1 MSKKRDIGQEI
12 LEAIQDIK
20 QSNGKR
26 KIIKIIEGFEDVS
39 HVRHE
44 LQLSQ
49 AAFSSLMGISMR
61 TLQEWEQ
68 GRRKPRGPAVSLLR
82 IAHKH
87 PEAFI
92 DLI

>member
-1 MSKKRDIGQEI
+1 MRNKRNIGTEI

-20 QSNGKR
+20 HGKGKK
-26 KIIKIIEGFEDVS
+26 KIISSFEDVKGI
-39 HVRHE
+39 RDE
-44 LQLSQ
+44 LHLSQ
-49 AAFSSLMGISMR
+49 TAFSSLMGISIR

-68 GRRKPRGPAVSLLR
+68 GRRKPRGSAVSLLR

-92 DLI
+92 DL

>member
-1 MSKKRDIGQEI
+1 MSKKRDIGEEI

-20 QSNGKR
+20 QDKGKR
-26 KIIKIIEGFEDVS
+26 KIVESFEDVS

-44 LQLSQ
+44 LHLSQ

>member
-20 QSNGKR
+20 RGRGKR
-26 KIIKIIEGFEDVS
+26 KVIESFEDVS
-39 HVRHE
+39 HIRHE
-44 LQLSQ
+44 LHLSQ
-49 AAFSSLMGISMR
+49 EAFSSLMGISIR

-68 GRRKPRGPAVSLLR
+68 GRRTPRGPAVSLLR

-92 DLI
+92 DL

>member
-1 MSKKRDIGQEI
+1 MSKKRDIGAEI

-20 QSNGKR
+20 HGKG
-26 KIIKIIEGFEDVS
+26 KKKVISSFEDVRS
-39 HVRHE
+39 IRDE
-44 LQLSQ
+44 LHLSQ
-49 AAFSSLMGISMR
+49 TAFSSLMGISIR

-68 GRRKPRGPAVSLLR
+68 GRRKPRGSAVSLLR

-92 DLI
+92 DL

>member
-1 MSKKRDIGQEI
+1 MSRNRNIGTEI

-20 QSNGKR
+20 DGKGSR
-26 KIIKIIEGFEDVS
+26 KSIDCFDDVRK
-39 HVRHE
+39 VRDE
-44 LQLSQ
+44 LHLSQ
-49 AAFSSLMGISMR
+49 LAFSSLMGISVR

-68 GRRKPRGPAVSLLR
+68 GRRKPRGPAMSLLR

-92 DLI
+92 DL

>member
-1 MSKKRDIGQEI
+1 MRKNRNIGTEI

-20 QSNGKR
+20 QGKGKR
-26 KIIKIIEGFEDVS
+26 KSIEGFDDVKM
-39 HVRHE
+39 VRDGLH
-44 LQLSQ
+44 LSQ
-49 AAFSSLMGISMR
+49 LAFSSLMGISVR

-68 GRRKPRGPAVSLLR
+68 GRRKPRGSAISLLR

-92 DLI
+92 DL

>member
-1 MSKKRDIGQEI
+1 MKKSRNIGREI

-20 QSNGKR
+20 EGKGKR
-26 KIIKIIEGFEDVS
+26 KSIDGFDDVRR
-39 HVRHE
+39 VRDE
-44 LQLSQ
+44 LHLSQ
-49 AAFSSLMGISMR
+49 LAFSSLMGISVR

-68 GRRKPRGPAVSLLR
+68 GRRKPRGSAISLLR

-92 DLI
+92 DL

>member
-1 MSKKRDIGQEI
+1 MRRSRNIGTEI

-20 QSNGKR
+20 GGKGKR
-26 KIIKIIEGFEDVS
+26 KSIDGFDDVRR
-39 HVRHE
+39 VRDE
-44 LQLSQ
+44 LHLSQ
-49 AAFSSLMGISMR
+49 LAFSSLMGISVR

-68 GRRKPRGPAVSLLR
+68 GRRKPRGSAISLLR

-92 DLI
+92 DL